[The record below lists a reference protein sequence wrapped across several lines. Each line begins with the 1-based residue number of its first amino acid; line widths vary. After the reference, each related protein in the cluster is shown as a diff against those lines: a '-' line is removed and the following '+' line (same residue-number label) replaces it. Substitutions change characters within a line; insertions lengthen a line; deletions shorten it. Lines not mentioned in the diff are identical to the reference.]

1 MTICRLID
9 EQNGSDIL
17 KAQKKSLEDAVKEVE
32 RKHQVCV
39 ITVQH
44 KTLVGENFGLVDFGT
59 QENWQRK
66 L

>member
-9 EQNGSDIL
+9 EQNSSDIL

-32 RKHQVCV
+32 WKHQVCV

-44 KTLVGENFGLVDFGT
+44 ETLAGENFGPVDFGT
-59 QENWQRK
+59 QEN
-66 L
+66 

>member
-44 KTLVGENFGLVDFGT
+44 KTLLAGENFGLVDLK
-59 QENWQRK
+59 NCQRK